1 MRKPLVVANWKMNG
15 DFATNES
22 LYTSLRSGMD
32 ASVSKAVEIVVCP
45 PFPYLGHSSAW
56 LTDTKIKL
64 GAQDIAATRNG
75 AFTGEVSGS
84 MLQDVGCHSVLIGH
98 SERRTLFGETDSE
111 VAQKLTLALA
121 SQLTAIVCV
130 GETLQE
136 NEARMT
142 EVVLAKQLDAV
153 TAILA
158 QAPASMCVIAYEPV
172 WAIGTG
178 RNASPDQAQAIHRFI
193 RSYLSSQGVTQAD
206 EIRILYGGSVKPS
219 NILSLMSMPDID
231 GALVGGASLVAD
243 EFLGICRAAAVA

>member
-1 MRKPLVVANWKMNG
+1 VRKPLVVANWKMNG
-15 DFATNES
+15 DFASNES

-32 ASVSKAVEIVVCP
+32 GSVSKAVEIVICP

-64 GAQDIAATRNG
+64 GAQNLASTRNG
-75 AFTGEVSGS
+75 AFTGEVSAA
-84 MLQDVGCHSVLIGH
+84 MLQDVGCHSVIIGH
-98 SERRTLFGETDSE
+98 SERRTLFGETDAT
-111 VAQKLTLALA
+111 VALKFAAALA
-121 SQLTAIVCV
+121 AQLTGIVCI
-130 GETLQE
+130 GETLHE
-136 NEARMT
+136 NESGMT
-142 EVVLAKQLDAV
+142 EAVLAKQLDAV
-153 TAILA
+153 VAIIA
-158 QAPASMCVIAYEPV
+158 QSPASMCVVAYEPI

-178 RNASPDQAQAIHRFI
+178 RSASPEQAQTVHRFV
-193 RSYLSSQGVTQAD
+193 RGYLSSKGVSQAD

>member
-1 MRKPLVVANWKMNG
+1 VRKPLVVANWKMNG
-15 DFATNES
+15 DFASNES
-22 LYTSLRSGMD
+22 LYTALRSGMD
-32 ASVSKAVEIVVCP
+32 TSVGKAVEIVICP

-64 GAQDIAATRNG
+64 GAQNIAATRNG
-75 AFTGEVSGS
+75 AFTGEVSAS
-84 MLQDVGCHSVLIGH
+84 MLSDVGCQVVIIGH
-98 SERRTLFGETDSE
+98 SERRSLYGETDAL
-111 VAQKLTLALA
+111 VAQKLSLALA
-121 SQLTAIVCV
+121 AQLTSIICV

-136 NEARMT
+136 NEAGMT
-142 EVVLAKQLDAV
+142 EAVLAKQLDAV
-153 TAILA
+153 AAIVA
-158 QAPASMCVIAYEPV
+158 QAPAIMCVIAYEPV

-178 RNASPDQAQAIHRFI
+178 RSASPEQAQAVHRFI
-193 RSYLSSQGVTQAD
+193 RAYLSSKGVTQVD